1 MMNRKGINVK
11 SECNERNG
19 HGQCAG
25 ADSRKGKEK
34 RPIMKRKL
42 KHLKILVHIWLVRPL
57 VQPSSYKISFV
68 LNQNCIN
75 NLTMKTFSLFE
86 K

>member
-1 MMNRKGINVK
+1 MNRKGINVK

-25 ADSRKGKEK
+25 ADSRKEKEK

-42 KHLKILVHIWLVRPL
+42 KHLKILVHI
-57 VQPSSYKISFV
+57 
-68 LNQNCIN
+68 
-75 NLTMKTFSLFE
+75 
-86 K
+86 